1 MKRRPISVVFL
12 MLCLFLLSG
21 CGAGQNSVSTWQE
34 QYDLGIRY
42 LSEGN
47 YEEAIIAFTAAIEI
61 DPNRAEAYVGRGDTY
76 VGSGETEEN
85 LFAAQ
90 ADYEEAIRLDE
101 TNTDAWLGLADIY
114 IRRGEYD
121 RALEILQEG
130 LEQSGAQEITDKIT
144 EIEGGTYTDSMGNLR
159 RRNGY
164 DARTGESWYQIFSY
178 DELSRETGVT
188 GYDASGNQV
197 NHADVVYDE
206 NGNRI
211 KDYTGTQGSVD
222 IYPRTCEYDEAGNL
236 IRRNHYHNSDGSL
249 SFYMRFEYDDQGNQV
264 KQSYYTPDDVLT
276 RYEVLDY
283 DPNGNCIGSSEYD
296 ADGLMTGSYTVYQYD
311 HDNRIIRCDRYTD
324 NELST
329 YTVYEYTDDTC
340 QVSVY
345 SSGGNLISTYTGN

>member
-1 MKRRPISVVFL
+1 
-12 MLCLFLLSG
+12 MLCLFWRSG
-21 CGAGQNSVSTWQE
+21 CGAGQNSVSAWQE

-61 DPNRAEAYVGRGDTY
+61 DSNRAEAYVGRGDAY
-76 VGSGETEEN
+76 IGSGETEEN

-101 TNTDAWLGLADIY
+101 TNADAWLGLADIY

-121 RALEILQEG
+121 CALEILQEG

-211 KDYTGTQGSVD
+211 RDYRLYSSSVD
-222 IYPRTCEYDEAGNL
+222 LFPTVCEYDENGNLIRENTYQSGDGTLTLYWTYEYDEAGNMVVQDL
-236 IRRNHYHNSDGSL
+236 YSSDNVL
-249 SFYMRFEYDDQGNQV
+249 TAHTTFEYDN
-264 KQSYYTPDDVLT
+264 
-276 RYEVLDY
+276 
-283 DPNGNCIGSSEYD
+283 NGNMIQDNVYVDGELVEYHIYEYDSNGRVVYDQLYMDGIANTYRTYEYEGNTYSMSEYA
-296 ADGLMTGSYTVYQYD
+296 ADGTLVGTSTGQL
-311 HDNRIIRCDRYTD
+311 R
-324 NELST
+324 E
-329 YTVYEYTDDTC
+329 
-340 QVSVY
+340 
-345 SSGGNLISTYTGN
+345 